1 LRNEGGWPRNENL
14 DAGEPE
20 EHAAEC
26 EFKRCY
32 DHFHADRNQF
42 QTAVDMVADVTVF
55 AVAMVLQVAGH
66 IQRRQNDQ
74 KPVE

>member
-1 LRNEGGWPRNENL
+1 
-14 DAGEPE
+14 
-20 EHAAEC
+20 
-26 EFKRCY
+26 
-32 DHFHADRNQF
+32 
-42 QTAVDMVADVTVF
+42 MVADVAVF